1 MEAIGNYYN
10 VQGTDTIS
18 VQTLEEMDEMMENFK
33 AGKVS
38 KTVDLSDF

>member
-33 AGKVS
+33 VAKFQR
-38 KTVDLSDF
+38 L